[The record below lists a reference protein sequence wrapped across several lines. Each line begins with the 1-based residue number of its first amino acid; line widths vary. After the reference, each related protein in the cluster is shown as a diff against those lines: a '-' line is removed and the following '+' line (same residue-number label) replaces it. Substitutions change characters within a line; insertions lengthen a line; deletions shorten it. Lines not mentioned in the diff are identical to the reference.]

1 MATCKPGAS
10 NNLPRKEGKITIPAV
25 QTTSGLG
32 ESFSEPL
39 QGDGK
44 RRWGKTGRFF
54 IIQSR
59 RRTVEGFLNWGIIV
73 VVALVLRQFEIP
85 YRFFFPF
92 FEIIWKKTN
101 FHLFE
106 QNPIPRSKLISIRIK
121 IGANFGIGVKFD
133 RFDFFLA
140 KWRIQIKYARIVQTM
155 IKNCSKYRKTG
166 CLR

>member
-73 VVALVLRQFEIP
+73 VVALVPRKFEIP
-85 YRFFFPF
+85 YRFFSIFLDNMKK
-92 FEIIWKKTN
+92 KKTN

-106 QNPIPRSKLISIRIK
+106 QIAIPRSKLISIIIK
-121 IGANFGIGVKFD
+121 IGEKF
-133 RFDFFLA
+133 
-140 KWRIQIKYARIVQTM
+140 ARYYCYSYSLL
-155 IKNCSKYRKTG
+155 KFHR
-166 CLR
+166 